1 MKPIP
6 AIPMLPARV
15 KARLS
20 RDCTCYPGRAHEPDQ
35 LCASCSSAPAMKAI
49 PARLDPKGDAK
60 PLTRIISQSVGGTL
74 HGPGFTLLHPE
85 LEDESG
91 KRTPLTAMFPE
102 DLEKLMAVSKK
113 EALPN
118 DYEACGECNLDHA
131 YEPVQSLEWH
141 KKNPGSYD
149 THYVAAADCPGTG
162 KASKWHDTVDDEW
175 LSCPNCKAQ
184 WATSEPGALT
194 VPPHKIQY
202 KR

>member
-6 AIPMLPARV
+6 AMPMLPARV
-15 KARLS
+15 KAKLS
-20 RDCTCYPGRAHEPDQ
+20 RKEVIPNDEY
-35 LCASCSSAPAMKAI
+35 SC
-49 PARLDPKGDAK
+49 
-60 PLTRIISQSVGGTL
+60 QSC
-74 HGPGFTLLHPE
+74 GFFH
-85 LEDESG
+85 
-91 KRTPLTAMFPE
+91 
-102 DLEKLMAVSKK
+102 SKSEGCVK
-113 EALPN
+113 NSFNILPN

-184 WATSEPGALT
+184 WATSDQGALT
-194 VPPHKIQY
+194 VPAHKVQY